1 MKPSIADWPAVSI
14 IIITKDRREDLDRC
28 LESLRQVDYPGERLQ
43 IVIVEECD
51 QPRDPGNVD
60 YVVIPR
66 ENRGW
71 GYARNIG
78 IRHARHNLF
87 VFTDDDCLFET
98 NWLKE
103 LVSPLEGDIAGVSG
117 GVLVKDANAV
127 GCSEIVLGFPNGGLL
142 RIHAA
147 QGHIVDTTGMS
158 TCNCLYKRAVFDRMG
173 GFVDTRNTRGEDME
187 FAQRAVR
194 EFRFVFNPDAIVYHK
209 PRGSLAKVFKWFVE
223 RGKSQFMI
231 SDYLKD
237 RRRHLLYNLQNSM
250 SLRLLL
256 IVGLLAALGPWRW
269 PVLMLLIPAYY
280 LFILKRFAFQHH
292 YLKRTDSL
300 LMTPIVKIVMDV
312 GMEIG
317 RLLQVRHNLVTQIRR
332 TGKRPEEVAQ

>member
-1 MKPSIADWPAVSI
+1 MTSAAKEWPAVSV
-14 IIITKDRREDLDRC
+14 IIITKDRREDLDLC
-28 LESLRQVDYPGERLQ
+28 LTSLRQVDYPANRLQ

-51 QPRDPGNVD
+51 HPRDPGAVD

-78 IRHARHNLF
+78 IRHARHDLI
-87 VFTDDDCLFET
+87 VFTDDDCLFEPY
-98 NWLKE
+98 WLKA

-147 QGHIVDTTGMS
+147 QGRIVDTTGMS
-158 TCNCLYKRAVFDRMG
+158 TCNCLYKKAVFDRIG
-173 GFVDTRNTRGEDME
+173 GFIDTRNTRGEDME
-187 FAQRAVR
+187 FAERAAS
-194 EFRFVFNPDAIVYHK
+194 EFRLVFNPLAIVYHK

-231 SDYLKD
+231 SDFLTA
-237 RRRHLLYNLQNSM
+237 RRRHLLYNFKNS
-250 SLRLLL
+250 LTVRFLLL
-256 IVGLLAALGPWRW
+256 AGLLAGLSAVIGPWRW
-269 PVLMLLIPAYY
+269 PLLALLLPAYY
-280 LFILKRFAFQHH
+280 LLILRRFAFQYR
-292 YLKRTDSL
+292 YLKRMDSL
-300 LMTPIVKIVMDV
+300 LMTPIVKIVMDL
-312 GMEIG
+312 GMETG
-317 RLLQVRHNLVTQIRR
+317 RLLQLGRNLSPRQRAQ
-332 TGKRPEEVAQ
+332 GKRT